1 MSNICQAD
9 TSRVLDFHHQYTDR
23 TVQVSWEKNVRTET
37 MSLTVLQKI
46 IVNGVFS
53 FFSFKSSTSQSKQ
66 CIFLSAFRIVNRMLS
81 LLGVTTIGFRLLFIP
96 RYFIKRS
103 RMSLLAV
110 AVSPSTGVPF
120 LTNDRNS
127 RTRPKACRNAAF
139 PFFPIPLWKTKKKKL
154 FLMKLGQ
161 SGLYSCMLKVRYL
174 LGVFYSQTPE

>member
-1 MSNICQAD
+1 M
-9 TSRVLDFHHQYTDR
+9 R
-23 TVQVSWEKNVRTET
+23 KNVRTET

-53 FFSFKSSTSQSKQ
+53 FFSFKTSTSQSKQ
-66 CIFLSAFRIVNRMLS
+66 CILLSAFRTVNRMLS
-81 LLGVTTIGFRLLFIP
+81 LLGLTTIGFRLLFTP
-96 RYFIKRS
+96 RYYIKRS

-120 LTNDRNS
+120 LTNNRNS
-127 RTRPKACRNAAF
+127 RTRPKASRNAAF
-139 PFFPIPLWKTKKKKL
+139 PFFPIPLWKTKKKKF

-161 SGLYSCMLKVRYL
+161 SGLYSCMLKVRCL